1 MSVQESQA
9 PATSEAEDKTP
20 ETQASTEPLGDAG
33 KRALD
38 AERKARR
45 DADRRAAQLE
55 TKLKEYEDAQK
66 SDAEKLSDKLAEET
80 KLREETEQR
89 LKDSEI
95 RLAVLEN
102 AGEGDPARL
111 LKHTDF
117 LAAIANVDPDDT
129 DAARKVNPDIICL
142 CHGGPIAEPEDA
154 QYILDNTEGIVGF
167 FGASSVERLPT
178 EKAIKKQVED
188 FKSMKFKA

>member
-1 MSVQESQA
+1 MSVQEPQA
-9 PATSEAEDKTP
+9 PATPEAEDKTP
-20 ETQASTEPLGDAG
+20 ENPVSTEPLGDAG

-55 TKLKEYEDAQK
+55 AKLKEYEDAQK
-66 SDAEKLSDKLAEET
+66 SDTEKLNDKLAEAT

-89 LKDSEI
+89 LKDTEI
-95 RLAVLEN
+95 RLAVIEN

-129 DAARKVNPDIICL
+129 DAVAAV
-142 CHGGPIAEPEDA
+142 IA
-154 QYILDNTEGIVGF
+154 Q
-167 FGASSVERLPT
+167 
-178 EKAIKKQVED
+178 AIKDEPWLKRAGRSAGDVSAGHAKTPPPSLSGEQLLAHGLEE
-188 FKSMKFKA
+188 AITT